1 MDGFLLAYD
10 GFDPEAEGLR
20 EALTSTGNGY
30 LCVRGAAEWEDADGV
45 HYPGTYA
52 HGGYNRE
59 TTILGGL
66 PVLNE
71 DLVNL
76 PNWLVLQLRTE
87 GGDVIRLAD
96 VDLLGYRHE
105 LDIRFATVSRYLSFR
120 DHEGHETTLHSRRFV
135 SMADPHH
142 GGIEWTLV
150 PQNWSGRVEVVT
162 AIDGRVSN
170 AGVARYRQLE
180 GRHLNPVAPRTLGP
194 EVIALK
200 AETRQSNLYISQ
212 AARTRVFR
220 GDRPVQVERRLYQME
235 DYIQQVLAFDV
246 RQGEP
251 IRVEK
256 LVTFF
261 TSRDPAVSDTLVKA
275 ATSVARHTDF
285 AASFERHAAAWEELW
300 RVCDVRVSGEESV
313 QLLLR
318 LHTAHVLQVCS
329 RNTADLDAG
338 LPARGLNGE
347 AYRGHVFWD
356 ELYAFPFF
364 NIRLPE
370 VTRGL
375 LMYRYRRVGEAR
387 AAAREEGFRGA
398 MFPWQSG
405 SDGTEETQRV
415 HLNPVSDRWE
425 PDLSR
430 NQRHVN
436 AAIFWNIWQ
445 YFQTTHDQAFLRDY
459 GAEMMLSITRFW
471 ASIAHFNTERE
482 RYEIHGVMGPDEFHD
497 KYPDAPRSGLR
508 NNAYTNVM
516 VAWLCDIAD
525 KLLALLPA
533 SRAEELRERFGIGD
547 DELAVW
553 RDMSRRMFVPFHDD
567 GIISQFEGYEDLE
580 ELDWDAYRTKYGNIQ
595 RLDRILRAEGRDP
608 NLYKITK
615 QADTVMLFF
624 LFRDEELREVF
635 GRLGY
640 AYDARTISRN
650 VTYYDRRTSHG
661 STLSFVTHAGVLAAI
676 DPESSWE
683 RFLVALRSDA
693 EDIQGGTTKEGI
705 HMGVM
710 AGTLDLVQRSYAG
723 TYISNGVLCFDP
735 RLPNRL
741 ASLSFSMQFRE
752 TPIQL
757 TLTRDRLTL
766 ALHAEGGSR
775 SVRVAV
781 RGDVRKLSVGDRT
794 VFDLSPATTAPSTPS
809 APD

>member
-1 MDGFLLAYD
+1 MDGFLLGYD
-10 GFDPEAEGLR
+10 GFDPGAEGLR

-30 LCVRGAAEWEDADGV
+30 LCARGAAEWEDADGV
-45 HYPGTYA
+45 HYPGTYV

-76 PNWLVLQLRTE
+76 PNWLVLQLRIE

-96 VDLLGYRHE
+96 VELLDYRHE
-105 LDIRFATVSRYLSFR
+105 LDIRFVTVSRHLSFR
-120 DHEGHETTLHSRRFV
+120 DHQGRETTLDSRRFV
-135 SMADPHH
+135 SMADAHH

-150 PQNWSGRVEVVT
+150 PGNWSGRVEVVS

-170 AGVARYRQLE
+170 AGVARYQQLE
-180 GRHLNPVAPRTLGP
+180 GRHLSPVGPRTLGP

-200 AETRQSNLYISQ
+200 TETRQSNLYVSY

-220 GDRPVQVERRLYQME
+220 GDRSVQVERRLYQME

-246 RQGEP
+246 RQGEAT
-251 IRVEK
+251 RVEK

-285 AASFERHAAAWEELW
+285 GASFGRHAAAWEELW
-300 RVCDVRVSGEESV
+300 RVCDVRVSGDDSV

-318 LHTAHVLQVCS
+318 LHIGHVLQVCS

-364 NIRLPE
+364 NVRLPE

-375 LMYRYRRVGEAR
+375 LMYRYRRIGEAR
-387 AAAREEGFRGA
+387 AAAREAGFRGA

-405 SDGTEETQRV
+405 SEGTEETQRV
-415 HLNPVSDRWE
+415 HLNPVSGGWE

-430 NQRHVN
+430 TQRHVS

-445 YFQTTHDQAFLRDY
+445 YFQTTHDQGFLRDY
-459 GAEMMLSITRFW
+459 GAEMMLEITRFW
-471 ASIAHFNTERE
+471 ASIAQFNPDRE

-497 KYPDAPRSGLR
+497 KYPDAAGGGLR

-516 VAWLCDIAD
+516 VAWLCDIAGQ
-525 KLLALLPA
+525 LLALLPA
-533 SRAEELRERFGIGD
+533 SRAEELRGRLGIGD
-547 DELAVW
+547 GELTVW
-553 RDMSRRMFVPFHDD
+553 RDMSRRMFVPFHDEA
-567 GIISQFEGYEDLE
+567 IISQFEGYADLE
-580 ELDWDAYRTKYGNIQ
+580 ELDWDAYRAKYGNIQ
-595 RLDRILRAEGRDP
+595 RLDRILRAEGKDP
-608 NLYKITK
+608 NRYKATK
-615 QADTVMLFF
+615 QADTVMLFY
-624 LFRDEELREVF
+624 LFRDEELREIF
-635 GRLGY
+635 ARLGY
-640 AYDARTISRN
+640 AYDPGTARRN
-650 VTYYDRRTSHG
+650 VAYYDRRTSHG
-661 STLSFVTHAGVLAAI
+661 STLSFVTHAGALAAI
-676 DPESSWE
+676 DPASSWE
-683 RFLVALRSDA
+683 RFLVALHSDA

-710 AGTLDLVQRSYAG
+710 AGTLDLIQRSYAG
-723 TYISNGVLCFDP
+723 TYIRDGVLCFDP
-735 RLPNRL
+735 RLPGQL
-741 ASLSFSMQFRE
+741 DGLSFSMQFRQ
-752 TPIQL
+752 TPIQV
-757 TLTRDRLTL
+757 TLTPGQLTL

-775 SVRVAV
+775 SVTVAV
-781 RGDVRKLSVGDRT
+781 GTDTRELSVGDQT
-794 VFDLSPATTAPSTPS
+794 VFDLTVNPAGTVPA
-809 APD
+809 AAD

>member
-1 MDGFLLAYD
+1 MDGFLLGYD
-10 GFDPEAEGLR
+10 GFDPGAEGLR

-30 LCVRGAAEWEDADGV
+30 LCARGAAEWEDADGV
-45 HYPGTYA
+45 HYPGTYV

-76 PNWLVLQLRTE
+76 PNWLVLQLRIE

-96 VDLLGYRHE
+96 VELLGYRHE
-105 LDIRFATVSRYLSFR
+105 LDIRFATVSRHLSFR
-120 DHEGHETTLHSRRFV
+120 DHQGRETTLDSRRFV
-135 SMADPHH
+135 SMADAHH

-150 PQNWSGRVEVVT
+150 PGNWSGRVEVVS

-170 AGVARYRQLE
+170 AGVARYQQLE
-180 GRHLNPVAPRTLGP
+180 GRHLSPVGPRTLGP

-200 AETRQSNLYISQ
+200 TETRQSNLYVSY

-220 GDRPVQVERRLYQME
+220 GDRSVQAERRLYQME

-246 RQGEP
+246 RQGEAT
-251 IRVEK
+251 RVEK

-285 AASFERHAAAWEELW
+285 GASFGRHAAAWEELW
-300 RVCDVRVSGEESV
+300 RVCDVRVSGDDSV

-318 LHTAHVLQVCS
+318 LHIGHVLQVCS

-364 NIRLPE
+364 NVRLPE

-375 LMYRYRRVGEAR
+375 LMYRYRRIGEAR
-387 AAAREEGFRGA
+387 AAAREAGFRGA

-405 SDGTEETQRV
+405 SEGTEETQRV
-415 HLNPVSDRWE
+415 HLNPVSGGWE

-430 NQRHVN
+430 TQRHVS

-445 YFQTTHDQAFLRDY
+445 YFQTTHDQGFLRDY
-459 GAEMMLSITRFW
+459 GAEMMLEITRFW
-471 ASIAHFNTERE
+471 ASIAQFNPDRE

-497 KYPDAPRSGLR
+497 KYPDAAGGGLR

-516 VAWLCDIAD
+516 VAWLCDIAGQ
-525 KLLALLPA
+525 LLALLPA
-533 SRAEELRERFGIGD
+533 SRAEELRGRLGIGD
-547 DELAVW
+547 GELTVW
-553 RDMSRRMFVPFHDD
+553 RDMSRRMFVPFHDEA
-567 GIISQFEGYEDLE
+567 IISQFEGYADLE
-580 ELDWDAYRTKYGNIQ
+580 ELDWDAYRAKYGNIQ
-595 RLDRILRAEGRDP
+595 RLDRILRAEGKDP
-608 NLYKITK
+608 NRYKATK
-615 QADTVMLFF
+615 QADMVMLFY
-624 LFRDEELREVF
+624 LFRDEELREIF
-635 GRLGY
+635 ARLGY
-640 AYDARTISRN
+640 AYDPGTARRN
-650 VTYYDRRTSHG
+650 VAYYDRRTSHG
-661 STLSFVTHAGVLAAI
+661 STLSFVTHAGALAAI
-676 DPESSWE
+676 DPASSWE
-683 RFLVALRSDA
+683 RFLVALHSDA

-710 AGTLDLVQRSYAG
+710 AGTLDLIQRSYAG
-723 TYISNGVLCFDP
+723 TYIRDGVLCFDP
-735 RLPNRL
+735 RLPAPL
-741 ASLSFSMQFRE
+741 SSLSFSMQYRQ
-752 TPIQL
+752 TPIHV
-757 TLTRDRLTL
+757 TLTPGQLTL

-775 SVRVAV
+775 SVTVAV
-781 RGDVRKLSVGDRT
+781 GTDTRELSVGDQT
-794 VFDLSPATTAPSTPS
+794 VFDLTVNPAGTVPA
-809 APD
+809 AAD

>member
-10 GFDPEAEGLR
+10 GFDPGAEGLR

-30 LCVRGAAEWEDADGV
+30 LCARGAAEWEDADGV
-45 HYPGTYA
+45 HYPGTYV

-76 PNWLVLQLRTE
+76 PNWLVLQLRIE

-96 VDLLGYRHE
+96 VELLDYRHE
-105 LDIRFATVSRYLSFR
+105 LDIRFVTVSRHLSFR
-120 DHEGHETTLHSRRFV
+120 DHQGRETTLHSRRFV
-135 SMADPHH
+135 SMADAHH

-150 PQNWSGRVEVVT
+150 PGNWSGRIEVVT

-170 AGVARYRQLE
+170 AGVARYQQLE
-180 GRHLNPVAPRTLGP
+180 GRHLSPVGPRTLGP

-200 AETRQSNLYISQ
+200 TETRQSNLYVSY

-220 GDRPVQVERRLYQME
+220 GGQPVAAGRRLYQME

-246 RQGEP
+246 RQGEAT
-251 IRVEK
+251 RVEK

-285 AASFERHAAAWEELW
+285 GASFGRHAAAWEELW
-300 RVCDVRVSGEESV
+300 RVCDVRVSGDDSV

-318 LHTAHVLQVCS
+318 LHIGHVLQVCS

-364 NIRLPE
+364 NVRLPE

-375 LMYRYRRVGEAR
+375 LMYRYRRIGEAR
-387 AAAREEGFRGA
+387 AAAREAGFRGA

-405 SDGTEETQRV
+405 SEGTEETQRV
-415 HLNPVSDRWE
+415 HLNPVSGGWE

-430 NQRHVN
+430 TQRHVS

-445 YFQTTHDQAFLRDY
+445 YFQTTHDQGFLRDY
-459 GAEMMLSITRFW
+459 GAEMMLEITRFW
-471 ASIAHFNTERE
+471 ASIAQFNPDRE

-497 KYPDAPRSGLR
+497 KYPDAAGGGLR

-516 VAWLCDIAD
+516 VAWLCDIAGQ
-525 KLLALLPA
+525 LLALLPA
-533 SRAEELRERFGIGD
+533 SRAEELRGRLGIGD
-547 DELAVW
+547 GELTVW
-553 RDMSRRMFVPFHDD
+553 RDMSRRMFVPFHDEA
-567 GIISQFEGYEDLE
+567 IISQFEGYADLE
-580 ELDWDAYRTKYGNIQ
+580 ELDWDAYRAKYGNIQ
-595 RLDRILRAEGRDP
+595 RLDRILRAEGKDP
-608 NLYKITK
+608 NRYKATK
-615 QADTVMLFF
+615 QADVVMLFY
-624 LFRDEELREVF
+624 LFRDEELREIF
-635 GRLGY
+635 ARLGY
-640 AYDARTISRN
+640 GYDLDTVPRN
-650 VTYYDRRTSHG
+650 VAYYDRRTSHG

-676 DPESSWE
+676 DPASSWE

-710 AGTLDLVQRSYAG
+710 AGTLDLVQQNYAG
-723 TYISNGVLCFDP
+723 TYISDGVLCFDP
-735 RLPNRL
+735 RLPSQL
-741 ASLSFSMQFRE
+741 DGLSFSMQFRQ
-752 TPIQL
+752 TPIHV
-757 TLTRDRLTL
+757 TLTPGQLTL

-775 SVRVAV
+775 SVTVAV
-781 RGDVRKLSVGDRT
+781 GTDTRELSVGDQT
-794 VFDLSPATTAPSTPS
+794 VFDLTVNPAGTVPA
-809 APD
+809 AAD

>member
-1 MDGFLLAYD
+1 VDGFMLAYD

-30 LCVRGAAEWEDADGV
+30 LCARGAAEWEDADGV
-45 HYPGTYA
+45 HYPGTYV

-76 PNWLVLQLRTE
+76 PNWLVLQLRID

-96 VDLLGYRHE
+96 VELLGYRHE
-105 LDIRFATVSRYLSFR
+105 LDMRFATVIRHLSFR
-120 DHEGHETTLHSRRFV
+120 DHQGRETTLHSRRFV
-135 SMADPHH
+135 SMADAHH

-150 PQNWSGRVEVVT
+150 PENWSGRVEVVT

-170 AGVARYRQLE
+170 AGVARYQQLE
-180 GRHLNPVAPRTLGP
+180 GRHLSPVGPRTLGP

-200 AETRQSNLYISQ
+200 TETRQSNLYVSY

-220 GDRPVQVERRLYQME
+220 GDGSVQVERRLYQME
-235 DYIQQVLAFDV
+235 DYIQQVLGFDV
-246 RQGEP
+246 RQGEAT
-251 IRVEK
+251 RVEK

-285 AASFERHAAAWEELW
+285 GASFGRHAAAWEELW
-300 RVCDVRVSGEESV
+300 RVCDVRVSGDDSV

-318 LHTAHVLQVCS
+318 LHIGHVLQVCS

-364 NIRLPE
+364 NVRLPE

-375 LMYRYRRVGEAR
+375 LMYRYRRIGEAR
-387 AAAREEGFRGA
+387 AAAREDGLRGA

-405 SDGTEETQRV
+405 SEGTEETQRV
-415 HLNPVSDRWE
+415 HLNPVSGQWE

-430 NQRHVN
+430 TQRHVS

-445 YFQTTHDQAFLRDY
+445 YFQTTHDQGFLRDC
-459 GAEMMLSITRFW
+459 GAEIMLEITRFW
-471 ASIAHFNTERE
+471 ASIAHFNPDRE

-497 KYPDAPRSGLR
+497 KYPDAAGGGLR

-516 VAWLCDIAD
+516 VAWLCDISGN
-525 KLLALLPA
+525 LLALLPS
-533 SRAEELRERFGIGD
+533 SRAEELRERLGIGD

-553 RDMSRRMFVPFHDD
+553 RDMSRRMFVPFHD

-580 ELDWDAYRTKYGNIQ
+580 ELDWGAYRARYGNIQ
-595 RLDRILRAEGRDP
+595 RLDRILRAEGKDP
-608 NLYKITK
+608 NRYKATK
-615 QADTVMLFF
+615 QADVVMLFY
-624 LFRDEELREVF
+624 LFRDEELREIF
-635 GRLGY
+635 ARLGY
-640 AYDARTISRN
+640 AYDPGTARRN
-650 VTYYDRRTSHG
+650 VAYYDQRTSHG
-661 STLSFVTHAGVLAAI
+661 STLSFVTHAGALAAI
-676 DPESSWE
+676 DPASSWE
-683 RFLVALRSDA
+683 RFLVALHSDA

-710 AGTLDLVQRSYAG
+710 AGTLDLIQRSYAG
-723 TYISNGVLCFDP
+723 TYIRDGVLCFDP
-735 RLPNRL
+735 RLPAPL
-741 ASLSFSMQFRE
+741 SSLSFSMQFRQ
-752 TPIQL
+752 TPIQVTLTPGQL
-757 TLTRDRLTL
+757 TLT
-766 ALHAEGGSR
+766 LHAEGGSR
-775 SVRVAV
+775 SVTVAV
-781 RGDVRKLSVGDRT
+781 GTDTRELSVGDQT
-794 VFDLSPATTAPSTPS
+794 VFDLTVNPAGTVPA
-809 APD
+809 AAD

>member
-1 MDGFLLAYD
+1 MDGFLLTYD
-10 GFDPEAEGLR
+10 GFDPGSEGLR

-30 LCVRGAAEWEDADGV
+30 LCTRGAAEWEDADGV
-45 HYPGTYA
+45 HYPGTYM

-59 TTILGGL
+59 TTILGGS

-76 PNWLVLQLRTE
+76 PNWLVLKLRIE
-87 GGDVIRLAD
+87 GGEAVRLAD
-96 VDLLGYRHE
+96 AGLLEYRHE
-105 LDIRFATVSRYLSFR
+105 LDIQHATITRRIRFR
-120 DHEGHETTLHSRRFV
+120 DRCGRQTTLQSRRFV
-135 SMADPHH
+135 SMADVHH
-142 GGIEWTLV
+142 AGIEWTLV
-150 PQNWSGRVEVVT
+150 PENWSGRVEVISAV
-162 AIDGRVSN
+162 DGRVSN
-170 AGVARYRQLE
+170 AGVARYQQME
-180 GRHLNPVAPRTLGP
+180 GRHLDPVGPRTLAP

-200 AETRQSNLYISQ
+200 AETRQSNLYVSE

-220 GDRPVQVERRLYQME
+220 GDQQLQVERKLFQTE

-246 RQGEP
+246 QQGVP
-251 IRVEK
+251 ARVEK
-256 LVTFF
+256 MVTFY

-275 ATSVARHTDF
+275 ATSAARHTDF
-285 AASFERHAAAWEELW
+285 AASFERHAAAWDELW
-300 RVCDVRVSGEESV
+300 RVCDVRLSGDERA

-318 LHTAHVLQVCS
+318 LHIAHVLQVCS

-356 ELYAFPFF
+356 EIYALPFF
-364 NIRLPE
+364 NVRLPE

-375 LMYRYRRVGEAR
+375 LMYRYRRIGEAR
-387 AAAREEGFRGA
+387 AAAREAGFRGA

-405 SDGTEETQRV
+405 SEGIEETQLV

-436 AAIFWNIWQ
+436 GAIFYNIWH
-445 YFQTTHDQAFLRDY
+445 YFQATHDQVFLRDY
-459 GAEMMLSITRFW
+459 GAEMMLEITRFW
-471 ASIAHFNTERE
+471 ASIARFNPERE

-497 KYPDAPRSGLR
+497 KYPDAAQGGLR

-516 VAWLCDIAD
+516 VAWLCDVAGQ
-525 KLLALLPA
+525 LLALLPA
-533 SRAEELRERFGIGD
+533 SRAEALRERLGIGD

-553 RDMSRRMFVPFHDD
+553 QDMSRRMFVTFLGD

-580 ELDWDAYRTKYGNIQ
+580 ELDWDAYREKYGNIQ
-595 RLDRILRAEGRDP
+595 RLDRILRAEGEDP
-608 NLYKITK
+608 NRYKVTK

-624 LFRDEELREVF
+624 LFRQDELSEVF

-640 AYDARTISRN
+640 DYRADTVTRN
-650 VTYYDRRTSHG
+650 VECYDRRTSHG

-676 DPESSWE
+676 DPEGSWD

-693 EDIQGGTTKEGI
+693 DDIQGGTTKEGI

-710 AGTLDLVQRSYAG
+710 SGTLDLVQRCYAG
-723 TYISNGVLCFDP
+723 AHVRDGALYFDP
-735 RLPNRL
+735 RLPSRL
-741 ASLSFSMQFRE
+741 DGLSFSGQFRD
-752 TPIQL
+752 TPIEV

-766 ALHAEGGSR
+766 AVHPEGASR
-775 SVRVAV
+775 PIRVAIPGEV
-781 RGDVRKLSVGDRT
+781 RELRPGEQT
-794 VFDLSPATTAPSTPS
+794 VFELRRNPAATVPA
-809 APD
+809 ARD

>member
-1 MDGFLLAYD
+1 MTALTRRPGLGILRDDGARNAERTKGRLPAQSRSLRAVVRAERTGYTVHGGAMDGFLLAYD

-76 PNWLVLQLRTE
+76 PNWLVLQLRIE

-105 LDIRFATVSRYLSFR
+105 LDIRFATVSRHLSFR

-150 PQNWSGRVEVVT
+150 PENWSGRVEVVT

-170 AGVARYRQLE
+170 AGVARYQQLE
-180 GRHLNPVAPRTLGP
+180 GRHLSPVGPRTLGP

-200 AETRQSNLYISQ
+200 TETRQSNLYVSY

-220 GDRPVQVERRLYQME
+220 GDGSVQVERRLYQME
-235 DYIQQVLAFDV
+235 DYIQQVLGFDV

-285 AASFERHAAAWEELW
+285 GASFERHAAAWEELW
-300 RVCDVRVSGEESV
+300 RVCDVRVSGDESV
-313 QLLLR
+313 QQLLR
-318 LHTAHVLQVCS
+318 LHIAHVLQVCS
-329 RNTADLDAG
+329 RHTADLDSG
-338 LPARGLNGE
+338 MPARGLNGE

-356 ELYAFPFF
+356 EIYAFPFF
-364 NIRLPE
+364 NVRLPE

-375 LMYRYRRVGEAR
+375 LMYRYRRMGEAR
-387 AAAREEGFRGA
+387 AAAREAGFRGA

-405 SDGTEETQRV
+405 SEGIEETQRV
-415 HLNPVSDRWE
+415 HLNPLSGRWE
-425 PDLSR
+425 PDLSH

-436 AAIFWNIWQ
+436 AAIFFNIWN
-445 YFQTTHDQAFLRDY
+445 YFQATHDYAFLESY
-459 GAEMMLSITRFW
+459 GAEMMLDIARFW
-471 ASIAHFNTERE
+471 ASVAHFNPARE
-482 RYEIHGVMGPDEFHD
+482 RYEIHGVMGPDEFHE
-497 KYPDAPRSGLR
+497 KYPGAQQGGLA

-516 VAWLCDIAD
+516 VAWLCDIAARLPS
-525 KLLALLPA
+525 LLSA
-533 SRAEELRERFGIGD
+533 SSAEGLRARLSIGAEELA
-547 DELAVW
+547 LW
-553 RDMSRRMFVPFHDD
+553 RDMSRRMFVPFDSG
-567 GIISQFEGYEDLE
+567 GIISQFEGWGELE
-580 ELDWDAYRTKYGNIQ
+580 ELDWDAYRAKYENIQ
-595 RLDRILRAEGRDP
+595 RLDRILRAEDDDP
-608 NLYKITK
+608 NRYKITK

-624 LFRDEELREVF
+624 LFSHDELREIF

-640 AYDARTISRN
+640 DYRDDTAMGN
-650 VTYYDRRTSHG
+650 VAYYDRRTSHG
-661 STLSFVTHAGVLAAI
+661 STL
-676 DPESSWE
+676 
-683 RFLVALRSDA
+683 
-693 EDIQGGTTKEGI
+693 
-705 HMGVM
+705 
-710 AGTLDLVQRSYAG
+710 
-723 TYISNGVLCFDP
+723 
-735 RLPNRL
+735 
-741 ASLSFSMQFRE
+741 
-752 TPIQL
+752 
-757 TLTRDRLTL
+757 
-766 ALHAEGGSR
+766 
-775 SVRVAV
+775 
-781 RGDVRKLSVGDRT
+781 
-794 VFDLSPATTAPSTPS
+794 
-809 APD
+809 

>member
-76 PNWLVLQLRTE
+76 PNWLVLQLRIE

-105 LDIRFATVSRYLSFR
+105 LDIRFATVSRHLSFR
-120 DHEGHETTLHSRRFV
+120 DQQGHETTLLSRRFV

-150 PQNWSGRVEVVT
+150 PENWSGRVEVVT

-170 AGVARYRQLE
+170 AGVARYRELE

-220 GDRPVQVERRLYQME
+220 GDRQVQVERRLYQME
-235 DYIQQVLAFDV
+235 DYIQQVLAIDV

-251 IRVEK
+251 TRVEK

-275 ATSVARHTDF
+275 TTLVARHTDF
-285 AASFERHAAAWEELW
+285 GASFERHAAAWEELW
-300 RVCDVRVSGEESV
+300 RVCDMRVSGEESV

-318 LHTAHVLQVCS
+318 LHIAHVLQVCS

-364 NIRLPE
+364 NVRLPE

-375 LMYRYRRVGEAR
+375 LMYRYRRIGEAR
-387 AAAREEGFRGA
+387 AAAREEGFRGT

-405 SDGTEETQRV
+405 SEGTEETQRV
-415 HLNPVSDRWE
+415 HLNPVSGRWE

-430 NQRHVN
+430 RQRHVN

-471 ASIAHFNTERE
+471 ASIAHFNPERE
-482 RYEIHGVMGPDEFHD
+482 RYEIHGVMGPDEFHE
-497 KYPDAPRSGLR
+497 KYPDAPQGGLR

-516 VAWLCDIAD
+516 VAWLCDITG

-533 SRAEELRERFGIGD
+533 SRAEELRERLGIGD

-553 RDMSRRMFVPFHDD
+553 RDMSRRMFVPFHGD

-580 ELDWDAYRTKYGNIQ
+580 ELDWDAYRAKYGNIQ
-595 RLDRILRAEGRDP
+595 RLDRILRAEGKDP
-608 NLYKITK
+608 NLYKVTK
-615 QADTVMLFF
+615 QADTVMLFY
-624 LFRDEELREVF
+624 LFRDEELREIF

-640 AYDARTISRN
+640 AYDAATVSRN
-650 VTYYDRRTSHG
+650 VAYYDRRTSHG

-710 AGTLDLVQRSYAG
+710 AGTLDLMQRSYAG
-723 TYISNGVLCFDP
+723 TYISDDVLRFDP

-741 ASLSFSMQFRE
+741 ASLSFSMQFRQ

-757 TLTRDRLTL
+757 TLTHDRLTL
-766 ALHAEGGSR
+766 ILHAEGGSR
-775 SVRVAV
+775 SVTVAV
-781 RGDVRKLSVGDRT
+781 RDDVRKLSVGDRT
-794 VFDLSPATTAPSTPS
+794 VFELSPATTAPSTTS

>member
-76 PNWLVLQLRTE
+76 PNWLVLQLRID

-96 VDLLGYRHE
+96 MDLLGYRHE
-105 LDIRFATVSRYLSFR
+105 LDIRFATVSRHLSFR

-150 PQNWSGRVEVVT
+150 PENWSGRVEVVA

-170 AGVARYRQLE
+170 VGVARYQQLE

-194 EVIALK
+194 EVVALK

-220 GDRPVQVERRLYQME
+220 GDGPVQVERRLYQME

-285 AASFERHAAAWEELW
+285 GASFGRHAAAWEELW

-313 QLLLR
+313 QVLLR
-318 LHTAHVLQVCS
+318 LHIAHVLQVCS

-364 NIRLPE
+364 NVRLPE

-405 SDGTEETQRV
+405 SEGTEETQRV
-415 HLNPVSDRWE
+415 HLNPVSGRWE

-497 KYPDAPRSGLR
+497 KYPDAPRGGLR

-516 VAWLCDIAD
+516 VAWLCGIAD

-533 SRAEELRERFGIGD
+533 SRAEELRERLGIGD

-580 ELDWDAYRTKYGNIQ
+580 ELDWDAYRAKYGNIQ

-608 NLYKITK
+608 NLYKVTK

-624 LFRDEELREVF
+624 LFRDEELREIF

-640 AYDARTISRN
+640 AYDAGTISRN

-723 TYISNGVLCFDP
+723 TYISDGVLCFDP

-741 ASLSFSMQFRE
+741 ASLSFSMQFRQ

-781 RGDVRKLSVGDRT
+781 RDDVRKLSVGDRT
-794 VFDLSPATTAPSTPS
+794 VFELSPATTAPSTPS
-809 APD
+809 ALD

>member
-10 GFDPEAEGLR
+10 GFDPQAEGLR

-30 LCVRGAAEWEDADGV
+30 LCARGAAEWEDADGV

-76 PNWLVLQLRTE
+76 PNWLVLQLRIE

-105 LDIRFATVSRYLSFR
+105 LDIRFATVSRHLSFR
-120 DHEGHETTLHSRRFV
+120 DQQGHETTLHSRRFV

-150 PQNWSGRVEVVT
+150 PENWSGHVEVVT

-170 AGVARYRQLE
+170 AGVARYRELE

-194 EVIALK
+194 EVVALK

-220 GDRPVQVERRLYQME
+220 GDGQVQVERRLYQME

-251 IRVEK
+251 TRVEK

-275 ATSVARHTDF
+275 TTSVARHTDF
-285 AASFERHAAAWEELW
+285 GASFERHAAAWEELW
-300 RVCDVRVSGEESV
+300 RVCDMRVSGEESV

-318 LHTAHVLQVCS
+318 LHIAHVLQVCS

-364 NIRLPE
+364 NVRLPE

-375 LMYRYRRVGEAR
+375 LMYRYRRIGEAR
-387 AAAREEGFRGA
+387 AAAREEGFQGT

-405 SDGTEETQRV
+405 SEGTEETQRV
-415 HLNPVSDRWE
+415 HLNPVSGRWE
-425 PDLSR
+425 LDLSR
-430 NQRHVN
+430 RQRHVN

-459 GAEMMLSITRFW
+459 GAEMMLEITRFW
-471 ASIAHFNTERE
+471 ASIAHFNPERE
-482 RYEIHGVMGPDEFHD
+482 RYEIHGVMGPDEFHE
-497 KYPDAPRSGLR
+497 KYPDAPQGGLR

-516 VAWLCDIAD
+516 VAWLCDVAD
-525 KLLALLPA
+525 KLLALLPS
-533 SRAEELRERFGIGD
+533 SRAEELRERLGIGD

-567 GIISQFEGYEDLE
+567 GIISQFEGYENLE
-580 ELDWDAYRTKYGNIQ
+580 ELDWDAYRAKYGNIQ
-595 RLDRILRAEGRDP
+595 RLDRILRAEGKDP

-615 QADTVMLFF
+615 QADTVMLFY
-624 LFRDEELREVF
+624 LFRDEDLREIF

-640 AYDARTISRN
+640 TYDAATVSRN
-650 VTYYDRRTSHG
+650 VAYYDRRTSHG

-710 AGTLDLVQRSYAG
+710 AGTLDLMQRSYAG
-723 TYISNGVLCFDP
+723 TYISDGVLCFDP

-741 ASLSFSMQFRE
+741 ASLSFSMQFRQ

-766 ALHAEGGSR
+766 TLHAEGGSR
-775 SVRVAV
+775 SVTVAV
-781 RGDVRKLSVGDRT
+781 RDDVRKLSVGDRT
-794 VFDLSPATTAPSTPS
+794 VFELSPATTAPSTPS